1 MATEDRLPWEKQ
13 RGESGMAWAAFV
25 TYRDKPP
32 GTRRVALVATELG
45 KSESL
50 MWRWNLAWNWKER
63 VDAWDA
69 EVDRQARQA
78 HIDAVKEMRKRHA
91 EIGNM
96 LVTKGAQRL
105 IGSSRDG
112 VQAINL
118 GTLSAADAV
127 RLIEAGVRV
136 ERISRGEATEV
147 IKGASDIEEIVR
159 EIAEDQNLS
168 PEESALVKQ
177 FLMQKNE
184 RGQK

>member
-1 MATEDRLPWEKQ
+1 
-13 RGESGMAWAAFV
+13 
-25 TYRDKPP
+25 
-32 GTRRVALVATELG
+32 
-45 KSESL
+45 
-50 MWRWNLAWNWKER
+50 
-63 VDAWDA
+63 
-69 EVDRQARQA
+69 
-78 HIDAVKEMRKRHA
+78 MRKRHA

-112 VQAINL
+112 VQPINL

-147 IKGASDIEEIVR
+147 IRSASDIEEIVR

-184 RGQK
+184 RVQR